1 MENNF
6 HIFDNNNNFQDF
18 YLIKNDIVY
27 KIIIKKDINKVIIY
41 SNNYYIIIDRD
52 YFSILTKNN
61 FYSIDNLYEYLVN
74 IFEENKVS
82 IKNIIIKKEIILAF
96 KFNDKKEKEISLIYN
111 KENTYKNNI
120 LLNKIN
126 ELKTELNN
134 VIIENNKLKEEIE
147 ILKDFHYIKKPK
159 EIKLLHNLT
168 KNSYSDYGLDN
179 TFTIFKSINDIL
191 YLIYSNK
198 NKSIICFDLFRESI
212 IAELKYCHDENIT
225 NFKHYLDEINKRDI
239 IMSISNED
247 NNIKLWNVNNWEC
260 ILNIQN
266 VNTYGHLYSACFLKD
281 NNNNY
286 IVSSN
291 YSEVDDCE
299 FIKIFDFNGNKI
311 KEINN
316 SNEITFFVD
325 SYYDKIFYKNYIIT
339 GNLNY
344 IKVYN
349 YNQNKL
355 YRLYDDKG
363 KGYHFSII
371 IINNEEALK
380 LIESCEDGFIRIWH
394 FHSGSLLKKIKVTDD
409 ILNGICLYNDN
420 YLFAG
425 CDDNTIK
432 LLDLNNGIIL
442 KILFGHNKEV
452 LNIKK
457 IKHPKYGECIISQGY
472 EDDQIKIWE
481 IK

>member
-1 MENNF
+1 MENNSHSF
-6 HIFDNNNNFQDF
+6 NNENNYQDF

-27 KIIIKKDINKVIIY
+27 KIIIEKVINKVIIK
-41 SNNYYIIIDRD
+41 SNNYCIKIDKD
-52 YFSILTKNN
+52 YLSILTKDN
-61 FYSIDNLYEYLVN
+61 FYSINNLYDYLVN
-74 IFEENKVS
+74 LFEENKVS
-82 IKNIIIKKEIILAF
+82 IKKIILKKEFILFF
-96 KFNDKKEKEISLIYN
+96 KFNDKNEKEITLIYN
-111 KENTYKNNI
+111 KENTIKNHF

-126 ELKTELNN
+126 ELKTEFNN
-134 VIIENNKLKEEIE
+134 LKIENNKLKEEIE
-147 ILKDFHYIKKPK
+147 ILKEFHYEKRPK

-198 NKSIICFDLFRESI
+198 NKSIICYDLFRENI
-212 IAELKYCHDENIT
+212 ITELKYCHDENIT

-247 NNIKLWNVNNWEC
+247 NNIKLWNANNWDC

-299 FIKIFDFNGNKI
+299 FIKIFDFQGNKI

-316 SNEITFFVD
+316 SNEITFFID

-344 IKVYN
+344 IKTYN

-371 IINNEEALK
+371 VINNEEVLK
-380 LIESCEDGFIRIWH
+380 LIESCEDGHIRIWH

-409 ILNGICLYNDN
+409 ILNGICLYNNN
-420 YLFAG
+420 YLFVG

-432 LLDLNNGIIL
+432 LLDLKNGTVL
-442 KILFGHNKEV
+442 EYLYGHNKEV
-452 LNIKK
+452 LNIIK